1 MLNFDLGLK
10 DFDEYQVEKIDIH
23 AIGDGGRGVQYIFEF
38 ENEYGASV
46 IKRPGSYGYDQ
57 DLWELAVLDRDGELT
72 FTTPITDDV
81 LGYLSVN
88 DVRKAL
94 TEIKEMKND

>member
-10 DFDEYQVEKIDIH
+10 DFDEYQVEKTDIH

-46 IKRPGSYGYDQ
+46 IKRPGSYGYDK
-57 DLWELAVLDRDGELT
+57 DLWELAVLYRDALT

-81 LGYLSVN
+81 LGYLSTD

-94 TEIKEMKND
+94 IKIKEMKND